1 MKDIIET
8 KNIVQDDDAIM
19 SVFNGA
25 FELS

>member
-19 SVFNGA
+19 SVFSGA